1 MSPCNANKFS
11 KLKLEDL
18 LHEPL
23 LDVVQWLEN
32 KPDFL
37 GLAVYRLITTTLDN
51 QTLSN

>member
-1 MSPCNANKFS
+1 MSQYDPNKFS
-11 KLKLEDL
+11 NLKLEDL

-37 GLAVYRLITTTLDN
+37 GLAIYRLITTKLDN